1 MSDALSEPLGF
12 EITTSH
18 LPAVSK
24 YTAVPVTIPFNNSAN
39 RSQGNRSQGNRSQG
53 NEASAWRSQGRRGGD
68 GATFPAQ
75 DYRYKDSREV

>member
-39 RSQGNRSQGNRSQG
+39 RSQGNRSQGN
-53 NEASAWRSQGRRGGD
+53 EASAWRSQGRRGGD